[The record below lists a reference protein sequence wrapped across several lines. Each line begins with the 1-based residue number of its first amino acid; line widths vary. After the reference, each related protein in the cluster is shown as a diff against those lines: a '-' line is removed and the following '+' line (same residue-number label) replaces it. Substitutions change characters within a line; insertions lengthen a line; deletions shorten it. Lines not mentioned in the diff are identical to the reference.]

1 MKNVPCGQRTSSF
14 PNFSPTHSPG
24 TSRSQTPGIEVGK
37 RKLLMIAL
45 NPETRTWPTT
55 KGIFPKLSR

>member
-1 MKNVPCGQRTSSF
+1 MFHVGKEHPRSQTSLLLIA
-14 PNFSPTHSPG
+14 PG
-24 TSRSQTPGIEVGK
+24 TSRSQKPEIEVGK
-37 RKLLMIAL
+37 RKLLMTAL